1 MKRHS
6 TRKCESGF
14 APIELPLILFL
25 LGVFGIIGA
34 WLFHHFGH
42 PLPWYAWPLAFLSLP
57 VLLLSAALISFWRE
71 QRRNPEAFRRI
82 EKGKRNETPPRD

>member
-82 EKGKRNETPPRD
+82 EKGKRNETQPRD